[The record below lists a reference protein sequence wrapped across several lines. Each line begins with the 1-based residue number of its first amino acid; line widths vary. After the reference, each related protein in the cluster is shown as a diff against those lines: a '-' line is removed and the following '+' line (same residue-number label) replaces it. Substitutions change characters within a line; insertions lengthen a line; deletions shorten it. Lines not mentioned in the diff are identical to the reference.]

1 MPQNTYTANALYYF
15 ESNEIQSKALLIED
29 LEWTTQM
36 FQTLA
41 MLQCQGRLVNTRG
54 TKDKDGM
61 LHSKTFK
68 VVAKL
73 CLIACAYI
81 DKNFE
86 KISFPFLCL
95 HLNHS
100 QNRDILIIEYQ
111 KKCKAGQIKTEDITQ
126 AQHLLKCVLS

>member
-1 MPQNTYTANALYYF
+1 ML
-15 ESNEIQSKALLIED
+15 
-29 LEWTTQM
+29 
-36 FQTLA
+36 QTLA

-61 LHSKTFK
+61 LYSKTFK

-73 CLIACAYI
+73 CLIACAFI

-86 KISFPFLCL
+86 EISFPFLCL

-100 QNRDILIIEYQ
+100 QIQDILIIEYQ

-126 AQHLLKCVLS
+126 AQHLLKCV